1 MIYIITLFTNQF
13 DVDVID
19 DVARLNYALAKTY
32 NMFNFLRQSRTDTLW
47 EQWKSLTVIYTV
59 KIVNQNDD
67 NEVPVLVPVP
77 GTVG

>member
-32 NMFNFLRQSRTDTLW
+32 NMFNFLRQSRTDTL
-47 EQWKSLTVIYTV
+47 
-59 KIVNQNDD
+59 
-67 NEVPVLVPVP
+67 
-77 GTVG
+77 